1 MLQDIDNKR
10 NISTPYWSDY
20 AAGIIHRLELKKVN
34 EHEYCGGCP
43 NCGGVDRFRINNYNG
58 EIRVNCR
65 KCNDFAQ
72 IFKILREDL
81 QLLPEYSS
89 QKDVINLHQV
99 EEIHPYLTRKR
110 IKLHNAEVDETDL
123 VVPIIDKTGKRQG
136 SQFIDADGNKKFNFG
151 LKFKGCFSVL
161 NGKIKD
167 FAWLCEGFA
176 TAAAVTES
184 TGHPAIH
191 CLNAANIIDVIE
203 AFKEVRPEVEL
214 IIAGDNDEAGRKVCE
229 KALDQHGIQYV
240 LPDTEGLDWNDVY
253 IARGASFTRKA
264 LKPSSVLD
272 EIVMPEDAVI
282 PTQSNYIVKGWLSE
296 DTTSIVFGA
305 SNVGKSFFCLDMAY
319 HIGANQDWMGCKV
332 RGGSVLYL
340 QTEGGTAFNTRLVAL
355 RNKYPEFKNVKL
367 AVRALPINLFNDE
380 GDIAK
385 IKLLIKEIGKKHG
398 DVKVLCVDTIA
409 RATQGQL
416 EENSNSEFS
425 KFLANLDLIRA
436 ETGVHIMLVGHTG
449 KDLSKGLRG
458 SYSAVAAAETLIEI
472 TLDSGSNIR
481 TAVTTKQRDMELGK
495 SIDFVLTREALG
507 EDEDGDEITT
517 CTIRQPTEEEI
528 KENNKP
534 KISGKNQLLFKQVFY
549 QLRGEGIGKPNPS
562 GAGWPKG
569 QSFWCIDEKTIKDHF
584 KGKLVGAANPT
595 QTYKQAV
602 TALMGAGHIAA
613 NEGIIWF
620 LDKDGSGKNPFD
632 ED

>member
-1 MLQDIDNKR
+1 MLQDIGSKR
-10 NISTPYWSDY
+10 NTSTAYWSDY
-20 AAGIIHRLELKKVN
+20 AAGIIDRLGLKKVN
-34 EHEYCGGCP
+34 ENEYCGGCP

-65 KCNDFAQ
+65 KCNDFVQ
-72 IFKILREDL
+72 IFKILREDF
-81 QLLPEYSS
+81 QLLPEYSPN
-89 QKDVINLHQV
+89 KDVVTLHKV
-99 EEIHPYLTRKR
+99 EDIHPYLTRKK
-110 IKLHNAEVDETDL
+110 IKLHNAEIDETDL
-123 VVPIIDKTGKRQG
+123 VVPIIDKTGKKQG

-176 TAAAVTES
+176 TAAAVTEA
-184 TGHPAIH
+184 TGQPAIH

-203 AFKEVRPEVEL
+203 AFKEVRPEVSL
-214 IIAGDNDEAGRKVCE
+214 VIAGDNDEAGRKVCA
-229 KALDQHGIQYV
+229 KALEQHGIMYV
-240 LPDTEGLDWNDVY
+240 LPDEEGEDWNDVY
-253 IARGASFTRKA
+253 VREGAAYTRRA
-264 LKPSSVLD
+264 LKPTSVLD

-319 HIGANQDWMGCKV
+319 HIGANQNWMGCKV

-380 GDIAK
+380 NDIAK
-385 IKLLIKEIGKKHG
+385 VKLLIKEISKKHG

-472 TLDSGSNIR
+472 TLDSNSGIR
-481 TAVTTKQRDMELGK
+481 TAVTTKQRDMELGR
-495 SIDFVLTREALG
+495 SIDFILTRERSLGKMRMVMKLQLALL
-507 EDEDGDEITT
+507 D
-517 CTIRQPTEEEI
+517 
-528 KENNKP
+528 
-534 KISGKNQLLFKQVFY
+534 SLLRK
-549 QLRGEGIGKPNPS
+549 K
-562 GAGWPKG
+562 
-569 QSFWCIDEKTIKDHF
+569 
-584 KGKLVGAANPT
+584 
-595 QTYKQAV
+595 
-602 TALMGAGHIAA
+602 
-613 NEGIIWF
+613 
-620 LDKDGSGKNPFD
+620 
-632 ED
+632 

>member
-10 NISTPYWSDY
+10 NTSTAYWSDY

-34 EHEYCGGCP
+34 EHEYCGSCP

-81 QLLPEYSS
+81 QLLPEYSPN
-89 QKDVINLHQV
+89 KDVVTLHKV
-99 EEIHPYLTRKR
+99 EDIHPYLTRKR

-184 TGHPAIH
+184 TGQPAIH
-191 CLNAANIIDVIE
+191 CLNASNIIDVIE

-229 KALDQHGIQYV
+229 KALEQHGIQYV

-253 IARGASFTRKA
+253 ISRGASFTRKA

-319 HIGANQDWMGCKV
+319 HIGANENWMGCKV

-472 TLDSGSNIR
+472 TLDSSSSIR

-528 KENNKP
+528 KESNKP

-549 QLRGEGIGKPNPS
+549 QLRGENIGKANPS

-569 QSFWCIDEKTIKDHF
+569 KTYWCIDAEVIKDHF
-584 KGKLVGAANPT
+584 KGKLVGVANPS
-595 QTYKQAV
+595 QTYKQTV
-602 TALMGAGHIAA
+602 DSLMEKGHIAA
-613 NEGIIWF
+613 NEGYIWF
-620 LDKDGSGKNPFD
+620 LDKDGTVKNPFD

>member
-1 MLQDIDNKR
+1 MLQDIGSKR
-10 NISTPYWSDY
+10 NTSTAYWSDY
-20 AAGIIHRLELKKVN
+20 ASGIIDRLELKKVN
-34 EHEYCGGCP
+34 ENEYCGGCP

-65 KCNDFAQ
+65 KCNDFVQ
-72 IFKILREDL
+72 IFKILREDFK
-81 QLLPEYSS
+81 LLPEYSPN
-89 QKDVINLHQV
+89 KDVVTLHKV
-99 EEIHPYLTRKR
+99 EDIHPYLTRKK
-110 IKLHNAEVDETDL
+110 IKLHNAEIDETDL
-123 VVPIIDKTGKRQG
+123 VVPIIDKTGKKQG

-176 TAAAVTES
+176 TAAAVTEA
-184 TGHPAIH
+184 TGQPAIH

-203 AFKEVRPEVEL
+203 AFKEVRPEVSL
-214 IIAGDNDEAGRKVCE
+214 VIAGDNDEAGRKVCA
-229 KALDQHGIQYV
+229 KALEQHGITYV
-240 LPDTEGLDWNDVY
+240 LPDKEGEDWNDVY
-253 IARGASFTRKA
+253 VREGAAYTRRA
-264 LKPSSVLD
+264 LKPTSVLD

-319 HIGANQDWMGCKV
+319 HIGANQNWMGCKV

-380 GDIAK
+380 NDIAK
-385 IKLLIKEIGKKHG
+385 VKLLIKEISKKHG

-472 TLDSGSNIR
+472 TLDSTSNIR
-481 TAVTTKQRDMELGK
+481 SAVTTKQRDMELGK
-495 SIDFVLTREALG
+495 SIDFVLTREELG
-507 EDEDGDEITT
+507 QDEDGDEITT

-528 KENNKP
+528 KEKA
-534 KISGKNQLLFKQVFY
+534 ISQKYLARINYCSNRYF
-549 QLRGEGIGKPNPS
+549 I
-562 GAGWPKG
+562 
-569 QSFWCIDEKTIKDHF
+569 SFE
-584 KGKLVGAANPT
+584 VRA
-595 QTYKQAV
+595 
-602 TALMGAGHIAA
+602 
-613 NEGIIWF
+613 
-620 LDKDGSGKNPFD
+620 
-632 ED
+632 

>member
-1 MLQDIDNKR
+1 
-10 NISTPYWSDY
+10 
-20 AAGIIHRLELKKVN
+20 
-34 EHEYCGGCP
+34 
-43 NCGGVDRFRINNYNG
+43 
-58 EIRVNCR
+58 
-65 KCNDFAQ
+65 
-72 IFKILREDL
+72 
-81 QLLPEYSS
+81 
-89 QKDVINLHQV
+89 
-99 EEIHPYLTRKR
+99 
-110 IKLHNAEVDETDL
+110 
-123 VVPIIDKTGKRQG
+123 
-136 SQFIDADGNKKFNFG
+136 
-151 LKFKGCFSVL
+151 
-161 NGKIKD
+161 
-167 FAWLCEGFA
+167 
-176 TAAAVTES
+176 
-184 TGHPAIH
+184 
-191 CLNAANIIDVIE
+191 
-203 AFKEVRPEVEL
+203 
-214 IIAGDNDEAGRKVCE
+214 
-229 KALDQHGIQYV
+229 
-240 LPDTEGLDWNDVY
+240 
-253 IARGASFTRKA
+253 
-264 LKPSSVLD
+264 
-272 EIVMPEDAVI
+272 
-282 PTQSNYIVKGWLSE
+282 
-296 DTTSIVFGA
+296 
-305 SNVGKSFFCLDMAY
+305 MAY

-472 TLDSGSNIR
+472 NLDNNSNIR

-569 QSFWCIDEKTIKDHF
+569 QSFWCIDEETIKDHF

-613 NEGIIWF
+613 NEGFIWF
-620 LDKDGSGKNPFD
+620 VDGDNKVKNPFD

>member
-10 NISTPYWSDY
+10 NISTAYWSDY

-34 EHEYCGGCP
+34 EHEYCGSCP

-72 IFKILREDL
+72 IFKILSEDL
-81 QLLPEYSS
+81 QLLPEYSPN
-89 QKDVINLHQV
+89 KDLVTLHKV
-99 EEIHPYLTRKR
+99 EDIHPYLTRKR

-184 TGHPAIH
+184 TGQPAIH
-191 CLNAANIIDVIE
+191 CLNASNIIDVIE

-229 KALDQHGIQYV
+229 KALEQHGIQYV

-253 IARGASFTRKA
+253 ISRGASFTRKA

-319 HIGANQDWMGCKV
+319 HIGANENWMGCKV

-416 EENSNSEFS
+416 EEIQIQNF
-425 KFLANLDLIRA
+425 R
-436 ETGVHIMLVGHTG
+436 
-449 KDLSKGLRG
+449 
-458 SYSAVAAAETLIEI
+458 
-472 TLDSGSNIR
+472 
-481 TAVTTKQRDMELGK
+481 
-495 SIDFVLTREALG
+495 
-507 EDEDGDEITT
+507 
-517 CTIRQPTEEEI
+517 
-528 KENNKP
+528 
-534 KISGKNQLLFKQVFY
+534 
-549 QLRGEGIGKPNPS
+549 
-562 GAGWPKG
+562 
-569 QSFWCIDEKTIKDHF
+569 SF
-584 KGKLVGAANPT
+584 
-595 QTYKQAV
+595 
-602 TALMGAGHIAA
+602 
-613 NEGIIWF
+613 
-620 LDKDGSGKNPFD
+620 
-632 ED
+632 